1 VKFIQVLKNVADM
14 INLILLV
21 KYVRFLLVQMNAALK
36 ILISQGVIIA
46 KLTQVVKL
54 VVLTIHLSPGAISV

>member
-1 VKFIQVLKNVADM
+1 VKFIQVLKNAADM

-36 ILISQGVIIA
+36 IPIFQGVIIA
-46 KLTQVVKL
+46 KLTQVEKL
-54 VVLTIHLSPGAISV
+54 AVLTIHLSPGAISV